1 MASTFKNAGLD
12 VGVLDDSTGDIYTA
26 SGSGVTAVIHAV
38 YISNLSATNVAKVNV
53 KVTIDG
59 GSTFRHVGRSLEVDV
74 NNTLVLKNEVDLKD
88 LKKKTK
94 AELEKIGRKV
104 GIELD
109 KRLTKDKLIKQIK
122 KHCK

>member
-1 MASTFKNAGLD
+1 MKLWTKIKNW
-12 VGVLDDSTGDIYTA
+12 
-26 SGSGVTAVIHAV
+26 
-38 YISNLSATNVAKVNV
+38 ISKPYM
-53 KVTIDG
+53 KP
-59 GSTFRHVGRSLEVDV
+59 
-74 NNTLVLKNEVDLKD
+74 LVLKNEINLKD

-94 AELEKIGRKV
+94 AELEKLGRKV